1 MGFRKRNA
9 KLSDN
14 KSKSAVIMGKPASQ
28 LTKEEKK
35 ILSARMA
42 EIRSENGGKNTVQNT
57 IPFLCMYKDGV
68 CQVSEN
74 FFSLT
79 VQFYDANYSIAEFDE
94 QNNIFSKYCDVIN
107 LFDNTIKFQLTFE
120 NQNRSK
126 AKLVKTV
133 QIPEHDDDFN
143 SIRKEYSEMLTD
155 KLLKGSNGQSAR
167 KFLTFGIESTSYKAA
182 RAKLMSIKNDI
193 KTAVQFEPEYDDDN
207 EITEDDMKFYDDQDD
222 EI

>member
-9 KLSDN
+9 NKSDN
-14 KSKSAVIMGKPASQ
+14 RSKAKVVMGKPASQ
-28 LTKEEKK
+28 LTKEDKK
-35 ILSARMA
+35 ILSARIA
-42 EIRSENGGKNTVQNT
+42 EIKSANGGKTTVQNT
-57 IPFLCMYKDGV
+57 IPYMCMYKDGV

-74 FFSLT
+74 FFSMT
-79 VQFYDANYSIAEFDE
+79 VQFYDANYSISEFEE

-126 AKLVKTV
+126 EKLVKTV
-133 QIPEHDDDFN
+133 QIPEQDDDFN
-143 SIRKEYSEMLTD
+143 AIRKEYSEMLTD
-155 KLLKGSNGQSAR
+155 KLMKGSNGQSAR

-193 KTAVQFEPEYDDDN
+193 IKGFKAFVVEAELLDG
-207 EITEDDMKFYDDQDD
+207 
-222 EI
+222 